1 MCVYIC
7 VAGADLVSQ
16 ELDLYMSEQGVVFG
30 RTSLGDYIEF
40 FKDDKGNPVVRD
52 QQGNVY
58 EFQGDESDQ
67 YMMEMLNRDGDAVF
81 VPPEYIRKISALS
94 KTYSEDIVSKGDV
107 DVVKAPKDISLFE
120 ENGGILVPAEESDER
135 RRIVN
140 ELMKTQGDGE
150 ESNTEVLGKLLEE
163 GVITEDDVKDELK
176 SLQKALDE
184 ASKSKKAKGK
194 TATKDLMAQQTDEK
208 KKVKAK

>member
-1 MCVYIC
+1 M
-7 VAGADLVSQ
+7 SQ

-30 RTSLGDYIEF
+30 RTSLGDFIEF

-58 EFQGDESDQ
+58 EFQSAESDQ
-67 YMMEMLNRDGDAVF
+67 YLMEMLNRDGDAVF

-94 KTYSEDIVSKGDV
+94 RTYSEDIVSKGDV
-107 DVVKAPKDISLFE
+107 DVVKAPQDISLFE

-135 RRIVN
+135 RKVVS
-140 ELMKTQGDGE
+140 ELMASRANGE
-150 ESNTEVLGKLLEE
+150 KGNADVLGKLLEE
-163 GVITEDDVKDELK
+163 GVVTEDDVKDELK

-184 ASKSKKAKGK
+184 ASKSNKAKAKKAVMTKKAEEK
-194 TATKDLMAQQTDEK
+194 TTTTT
-208 KKVKAK
+208 KAK

>member
-1 MCVYIC
+1 M
-7 VAGADLVSQ
+7 SQ

-30 RTSLGDYIEF
+30 RTSLGDFIEF

-58 EFQGDESDQ
+58 EFQSAESDQ
-67 YMMEMLNRDGDAVF
+67 YLMEMLNRDGDAVF

-94 KTYSEDIVSKGDV
+94 RTYSEDIVSKGDV
-107 DVVKAPKDISLFE
+107 DVVKAPQDISLFE

-135 RRIVN
+135 RKVVS
-140 ELMKTQGDGE
+140 ELMASRANGE
-150 ESNTEVLGKLLEE
+150 KGNADVLGKLLEE
-163 GVITEDDVKDELK
+163 GVVTEDDVKDELK

-184 ASKSKKAKGK
+184 ASKSNKAKAKKA
-194 TATKDLMAQQTDEK
+194 TMTKKAEEK
-208 KKVKAK
+208 KTTTTKAK